1 MGIPAD
7 AEGWSTRLVRGIADE
22 VKRRRTE
29 LGWSAQKLS
38 GECAALG
45 FDFPRSTLADLESG
59 RRKQISV
66 PELIALA
73 AALHVPPLLLV
84 YPVGR
89 QGETEAL
96 PGITRPAFRTAE
108 WFSGAAFLPGPDDA
122 GVVTKI
128 TSDVEWPGQALV
140 LYREHDRAFNAEQE
154 ALDGA
159 RTGPNVTAWHQ
170 LAIGFRS
177 ERERLQGR
185 ARELGIRPP
194 DAPEVWLV
202 PDEDEKPETSRDDG

>member
-1 MGIPAD
+1 MGIPSG
-7 AEGWSTRLVRGIADE
+7 AEGWSTRLVRSIADE

-38 GECAALG
+38 DECAALG

-59 RRKQISV
+59 RRKQVSV
-66 PELIALA
+66 PELVALA
-73 AALHVPPLLLV
+73 AALHIPPLLLV

-89 QGETEAL
+89 QAETEML
-96 PGITRPAFRTAE
+96 PGVTRPAFRAAE
-108 WFSGAAFLPGPDDA
+108 WFSGAAFLPGPDGG

-128 TSDVEWPGQALV
+128 TPNVEWPGQALV
-140 LYREHDRAFNAEQE
+140 LYRDHDRVFNAEQE

-159 RTGPNVTAWHQ
+159 RTGPNATAWHQ
-170 LAIGFRS
+170 LALGFRA

-194 DAPEVWLV
+194 DVPEVWLV
-202 PDEDEKPETSRDDG
+202 PDEDESPAAGAAR